1 MEGGSYTM
9 VIPSNT
15 DMWYSKTGAD
25 GNGGMLTGKE
35 RVEMIWSL
43 CDRLEEMNAKV
54 RKLILSVAYYRVKDI
69 WAFYTRGMFDRNKGE
84 IAENCLERWNRVQEA
99 VKILN

>member
-1 MEGGSYTM
+1 M

-15 DMWYSKTGAD
+15 DMWYSKTGSD
-25 GNGGMLTGKE
+25 GSGGMLTGKE

-43 CDRLEEMNAKV
+43 CDRMEEMNAKV
-54 RKLILSVAYYRVKDI
+54 RKLILSVAYDRVKDI
-69 WAFYTRGMFDRNKGE
+69 WAFYTRGMFDRDKGE
-84 IAENCLERWNRVQEA
+84 IAVNCLERWNRVQDA